1 MKDINA
7 LALSLPKQ
15 SENAAK
21 GAGGEKLVGK
31 EENRT
36 YDDNCFGKD
45 ELVGVQAMGHLVRL
59 VVGDWQRL
67 AQGTWKFDINHV
79 EVKYDVVVKENET
92 YDALVEMVREKFCI
106 LPLEPVSLTYDFP
119 DWMKIPGDYTTPP
132 VDIVE
137 DGDVEL
143 LMAVRMDFVNLAM
156 CVAHGNEA
164 VGRYRMVRREE
175 FGLTEDGIEVVPP
188 KPIPWRCMM

>member
-1 MKDINA
+1 M
-7 LALSLPKQ
+7 
-15 SENAAK
+15 
-21 GAGGEKLVGK
+21 
-31 EENRT
+31 
-36 YDDNCFGKD
+36 
-45 ELVGVQAMGHLVRL
+45 
-59 VVGDWQRL
+59 
-67 AQGTWKFDINHV
+67 
-79 EVKYDVVVKENET
+79 KYDVVVKENET
-92 YDALVEMVREKFCI
+92 YDALVEMVRETFRI
-106 LPLEPVSLTYDFP
+106 LPSEPVSLTYDFP